1 MKCEHCYN
9 NSGADNLIQDLMTPQ
24 RWIDF
29 AKYLVDHGGV
39 YETILSGGE
48 PFLLGDT
55 VIEIM
60 DILNELGKRRW
71 FSLLTNGY
79 FLTDERILRLRKYR
93 YHWLQISIDGS
104 TPEYHDK
111 FRHLQG
117 SWERAVNAAKKV
129 SANGIPLKIA
139 HCCLL
144 YTSNIEKYTRKN
156 VKVIHR

>member
-1 MKCEHCYN
+1 MNKREKLFPIDSLHFELTSHCNMRCMHCYN
-9 NSGADNLIQDLMTPQ
+9 NSGINNLIKDSMTPQ
-24 RWIDF
+24 KWINF
-29 AKYLVDHGGV
+29 AKYIVDKGGV

-60 DILNELGKRRW
+60 DILNEFGEKRW

-104 TPEYHDK
+104 D
-111 FRHLQG
+111 
-117 SWERAVNAAKKV
+117 
-129 SANGIPLKIA
+129 
-139 HCCLL
+139 
-144 YTSNIEKYTRKN
+144 
-156 VKVIHR
+156 